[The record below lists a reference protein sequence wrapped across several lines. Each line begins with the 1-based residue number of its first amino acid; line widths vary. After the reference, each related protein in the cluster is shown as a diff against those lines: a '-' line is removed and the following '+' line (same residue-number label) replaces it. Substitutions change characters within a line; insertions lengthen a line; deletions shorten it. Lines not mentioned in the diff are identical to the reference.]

1 MRPPKPK
8 YWLWMMSGATIRSIS
23 SRLLVCSQV
32 GMTPSVSPLCGAVSN
47 SGIGM
52 KGAVAGLS
60 QRASP
65 EGGGATAAAG
75 AAGSG
80 AGSCARAP
88 YAPASNASAQ
98 AAAHRPGPLGH
109 GTLAS
114 APGLRAARRGDAVV
128 GGPVGAPAV
137 ELVDDIEL
145 DLVLP
150 GIVCP
155 Q

>member
-1 MRPPKPK
+1 MRLPKPK
-8 YWLWMMSGATIRSIS
+8 YWLWMMSGAMIRSIS

-32 GMTPSVSPLCGAVSN
+32 GMTPSVSPLCGSVSN

-52 KGAVAGLS
+52 KGAVAGSS

-65 EGGGATAAAG
+65 EGATAAAG
-75 AAGSG
+75 AARSG

-98 AAAHRPGPLGH
+98 AAAHRPGPFRH
-109 GTLAS
+109 GTVAIAS
-114 APGLRAARRGDAVV
+114 ARRVPAMGSLE
-128 GGPVGAPAV
+128 GPVGAPV
-137 ELVDDIEL
+137 VDVLIDL

-155 Q
+155 QQQIPG